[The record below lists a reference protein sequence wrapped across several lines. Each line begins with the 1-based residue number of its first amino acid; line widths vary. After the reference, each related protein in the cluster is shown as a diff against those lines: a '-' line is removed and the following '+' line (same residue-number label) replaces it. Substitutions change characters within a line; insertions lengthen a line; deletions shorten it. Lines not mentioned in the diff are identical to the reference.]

1 MSKRGLIRRGRR
13 SDVDDPISA
22 LSTPA
27 HRLPVCLAT
36 VAVMLVLSSPRVS
49 AESVSAKSP
58 DQGRIVSSPGAV
70 LPQRQRV
77 EPVNRMLADRLENLL
92 PRLMRETG
100 IDLWL
105 VINREYAEDP
115 VYLTLVPEPVF
126 AARRTTMLV
135 FHDAGGKRPGGA
147 PDIRRLTVSRYGVGD
162 LYQSVWEGG
171 DLEEQWK
178 RLGEIVR
185 EIDPRRIAVNV
196 SRHWPVADGLTASLN
211 ERLLEALGPRLSS
224 RVVSAEE
231 LVVRW
236 IETRTEEELQVYP
249 QIVSLARGVISEA
262 FSERVITPG
271 VTTTDDVVWYI
282 RERFDELGLPIWF
295 IPNVNTQRSGGECAV
310 DSPFCG
316 ERDVIRRGDVL
327 HTDVGICYL
336 RLCTDTQEMGYVL
349 RLGEAGVPAGLE
361 QALVAG
367 NRWQDLLTAEMQTGR
382 TGNEILAAARAAAEA
397 SGLAASIYTHPLGF
411 FGHAPGPT
419 IGMWD
424 NQGATPVRGDW
435 RLYPNTA
442 YAIEGNVKSQ
452 VAEWDGQWVQI
463 KLEQSAVFDGE
474 PVLYLAGRQTRWH
487 VVR

>member
-1 MSKRGLIRRGRR
+1 MSQR
-13 SDVDDPISA
+13 A
-22 LSTPA
+22 LVFELAPA
-27 HRLPVCLAT
+27 VT
-36 VAVMLVLSSPRVS
+36 LVLMLSLASTGICQ
-49 AESVSAKSP
+49 AEPVA
-58 DQGRIVSSPGAV
+58 QGRVVASPGAV
-70 LPQRQRV
+70 LPERQRV
-77 EPVNRMLADRLENLL
+77 EPVNRMLRDRLENLL

-135 FHDAGGKRPGGA
+135 FHDPGG
-147 PDIRRLTVSRYGVGD
+147 DRKIRRLTVSRYGAGD
-162 LYQSVWEGG
+162 LYESVWEGG
-171 DLEEQWK
+171 DLEEQWQ
-178 RLGEIVR
+178 RLRELVR
-185 EIDPRRIAVNV
+185 EIDPKRIGVDV
-196 SRHWPVADGLTASLN
+196 SRDWPVADGLTASLRD
-211 ERLLEALGPRLSS
+211 RLMDALGPTLAS

-236 IETRTEEELQVYP
+236 IETRTAEELEVYP

-271 VTTTDDVVWYI
+271 ITTTDDVVWYI
-282 RERFDELGLPIWF
+282 RERFSELGLPIWF
-295 IPNVNTQRSGGECAV
+295 IPNVNTQRRGGSCDRE
-310 DSPFCG
+310 SPFCG

-349 RLGEAGVPAGLE
+349 RLGESDVPAGLVR
-361 QALVAG
+361 ALADG
-367 NRWQDLLTAEMQTGR
+367 NRWQDLLTTEMQTGR
-382 TGNEILAAARAAAEA
+382 TGNEILASARVAAEGA
-397 SGLAASIYTHPLGF
+397 GLVASIYTHPLGF

-424 NQGATPVRGDW
+424 NQGPTPVRGDW
-435 RLYPNTA
+435 RLYPDTA
-442 YAIEGNVKSQ
+442 YAIEGNVKAR
-452 VAEWDGQWVQI
+452 VPEWDGQWVQI

-474 PVLYLAGRQTRWH
+474 RVLYLAGRQIGWH
-487 VVR
+487 VVH